1 MKQPT
6 IQTAPTPPPDVVQGA
21 FRALADPTRR
31 TILMHLG
38 EQDMT
43 IGEVCTHFDMTRAAV
58 KKHLT
63 ILEEGALISVHPRGR
78 ERINRLE
85 PAALK
90 SVADWLNHFN
100 RFWDERLAQLQ
111 HAVAD
116 EEAAKTTQRSKPK
129 K

>member
-1 MKQPT
+1 MLHHEHQS
-6 IQTAPTPPPDVVQGA
+6 AQGT

-31 TILMHLG
+31 AILLHLS

-43 IGEVCTHFDMTRAAV
+43 IGEVCGHFDMTRAAV

-63 ILEEGALISVHPRGR
+63 ILEEGALISVHAKGR

-85 PAALK
+85 PLALK

-111 HAVAD
+111 HAV
-116 EEAAKTTQRSKPK
+116 EAEDSETRK

>member
-6 IQTAPTPPPDVVQGA
+6 IQTAPTPPLDVVQGA

-85 PAALK
+85 PIALK

-111 HAVAD
+111 HAVAA
-116 EEAAKTTQRSKPK
+116 EEAAKKTKRSKPK

>member
-1 MKQPT
+1 
-6 IQTAPTPPPDVVQGA
+6 
-21 FRALADPTRR
+21 
-31 TILMHLG
+31 
-38 EQDMT
+38 MT

-85 PAALK
+85 PIALK
-90 SVADWLNHFN
+90 NVADWLNHFN

-111 HAVAD
+111 HAVAA
-116 EEAAKTTQRSKPK
+116 EEAAKKTKRSKPK

>member
-1 MKQPT
+1 MTSGLQTTQP
-6 IQTAPTPPPDVVQGA
+6 IDVQGV

-31 TILMHLG
+31 NILMFLG

-43 IGEVCTHFDMTRAAV
+43 IGEVSAHFDMTRAAV

-63 ILEEGALISVHPRGR
+63 ILEEGALISVHAKGR
-78 ERINRLE
+78 ERVNHLE
-85 PAALK
+85 PLALK

-111 HAVAD
+111 HAVEQ
-116 EEAAKTTQRSKPK
+116 EEAKKTKTEDEG
-129 K
+129 